1 VTVNGTSND
10 TFSPLLIRDAEV
22 HGIRCDVRIGDGRI
36 LEIGEELCP
45 AGEDTVIDAGGG
57 ALLPGLTDHHL
68 HLYATA
74 ADLTSTIC
82 GPPSVV
88 TRVRLSETLR
98 RATPDGRGWI
108 RGVRYHESVAGSLDA
123 AALDALRADV
133 PVRVQ
138 HRSGALW
145 MLNSRAAEAVGLDQA
160 EHPGIER
167 DGAGRATGR
176 LWRADDWLRSRLPR
190 SEPPSLARLGQLLA
204 GYGIASVTDATPELA
219 PETVEAIGSAMAAG
233 DLPQHVQ
240 LLGAPLDGPLALASG
255 TGPGLGPTTGPWKIV
270 LADSGLPNYDELV
283 AAIAAARHVGR
294 AVAVH
299 TVTRESLVLLLAV
312 LEQIGALS
320 GDRLEHAALVPA
332 DLIPTIRRLGLRVVT
347 QPGFIADR
355 GGDYLRDLPAVD
367 HADVYRCASLRAERV
382 PLALS
387 SDAPY
392 GPLDPWAVMRAATLR
407 QSQTGETLGSSERL
421 TPGQALAGYLSPAS
435 HPGAAATRVR
445 PGAEADLVLLRAPLH
460 EALAA
465 FDAALVRLCIIGG
478 TLVTPAPA
486 E

>member
-1 VTVNGTSND
+1 MSD
-10 TFSPLLIRDAEV
+10 PSSSLLIRDAEV
-22 HGIRCDVRIGDGRI
+22 HGIRCDVRIGHGQI
-36 LEIGEELCP
+36 LEIGERLLCLTG
-45 AGEDTVIDAGGG
+45 ADTVIDAAGG
-57 ALLPGLTDHHL
+57 ALLPGLTDHHI

-82 GPPSVV
+82 GPPAVV

-108 RGVRYHESVAGSLDA
+108 RGVRYHESVAGPLDA
-123 AALDALRADV
+123 AGLDALRADV

-145 MLNSRAAEAVGLDQA
+145 MLNSRAAESVGLDEA

-167 DGAGRATGR
+167 DGTGRATGR
-176 LWRADDWLRSRLPR
+176 LWRADDWLRSRLPHCG
-190 SEPPSLARLGQLLA
+190 PPSLARLGQLLA
-204 GYGIASVTDATPELA
+204 GYGITSVTDASPDLA

-233 DLPQHVQ
+233 DLPQRVR
-240 LLGAPLDGPLALASG
+240 LLGAPLDRPL
-255 TGPGLGPTTGPWKIV
+255 TTRHGPTTGPWKIV
-270 LADSGLPNYDELV
+270 LADSGLPTYDELTD
-283 AAIAAARHVGR
+283 AIASARRVCR

-312 LEQIGALS
+312 LGQIGVLS

-332 DLIPTIRRLGLRVVT
+332 DLIPAIRRLGLRVVT

-355 GGDYLRDLPAVD
+355 GDDYLRDVPAD
-367 HADVYRCASLRAERV
+367 EHADLYRCASLRAQGV
-382 PLALS
+382 PVALS

-407 QSQTGETLGSSERL
+407 QSPSGETLGSSERL
-421 TPGQALAGYLSPAS
+421 TPDQALAGYLSPAS
-435 HPGAAATRVR
+435 R
-445 PGAEADLVLLRAPLH
+445 PGAPATRIQPGADADLVLLRAPLH
-460 EALAA
+460 EALASM
-465 FDAALVRLCIIGG
+465 DAALVRLCVIGG
-478 TLVTPAPA
+478 TLVTPAQA